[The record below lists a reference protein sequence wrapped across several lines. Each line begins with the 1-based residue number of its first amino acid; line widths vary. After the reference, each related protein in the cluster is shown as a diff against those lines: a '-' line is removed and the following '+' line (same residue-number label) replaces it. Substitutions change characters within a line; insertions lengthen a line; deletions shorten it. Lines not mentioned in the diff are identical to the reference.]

1 MEFLL
6 KFIAVLSWVF
16 GIIFA
21 MLLFMFIKFY
31 PRKYDAAQILSTI
44 IVLISICYLLVYYK
58 LV

>member
-21 MLLFMFIKFY
+21 IMLFMFIKYY
-31 PRKYDAAQILSTI
+31 PRKYDAAQVLSGI
-44 IVLISICYLLVYYK
+44 IVILSICYLLVYYNF
-58 LV
+58 V